1 MIERDFEIIGSTAV
15 QDNLQDNVPE
25 TLQKFRK
32 AGISTWVLTGD
43 KIETAINVGF
53 AAGMISNETQ
63 RIYLTSG
70 NPAKLISQIQDC
82 KD

>member
-70 NPAKLISQIQDC
+70 NPAKLIS
-82 KD
+82 